1 LLNEKPVI
9 MFSNNEKF
17 IIHKNDE
24 SCKSSQ
30 TQEENPNDSFQSAVI
45 EFIKNTY
52 PKQKY
57 LTLVFKIMNT
67 HNLIDA
73 NLFFIAFPNLHVADV
88 CAFFNNRFD
97 KNIDSRFI
105 KFCKF
110 LRQKKIRFP
119 KVAIKNPIAQ
129 KYVC

>member
-1 LLNEKPVI
+1 
-9 MFSNNEKF
+9 MFSNKEKF
-17 IIHKNDE
+17 IIHKSDE
-24 SCKSSQ
+24 SCQ
-30 TQEENPNDSFQSAVI
+30 TSPSHGEENLTDSTHNAVI
-45 EFIKNTY
+45 EFIKKTY

-57 LTLVFKIMNT
+57 LTLVFEIMNN

-73 NLFFIAFPNLHVADV
+73 SLFLIAFPNLHVADV

-97 KNIDSRFI
+97 KNIDSRYK

>member
-1 LLNEKPVI
+1 LNEKPVI
-9 MFSNNEKF
+9 MFSNKEKF

-30 TQEENPNDSFQSAVI
+30 TQEENPNDSLQSAVI

>member
-1 LLNEKPVI
+1 
-9 MFSNNEKF
+9 MFSNKEKF
-17 IIHKNDE
+17 TIHKNNETCDND
-24 SCKSSQ
+24 Q
-30 TQEENPNDSFQSAVI
+30 IQENPSVSFQPAII
-45 EFIKNTY
+45 EFIKKTY

-57 LTLVFKIMNT
+57 LTLVFEIMNT

-97 KNIDSRFI
+97 KNIDSRYL

-110 LRQKKIRFP
+110 LRQKQIRFP
-119 KVAIKNPIAQ
+119 KVAIKNPLAQ
-129 KYVC
+129 KYIC